1 MHYINP
7 SIYRSGRTLDPNA
20 IPSLVYVNTAH
31 GAVLTAAMYL
41 VPKGQTPPQPGGC
54 LTQWHIHTDLCFTL
68 GGGTVVGNDNGSS
81 CASGSVNE
89 VTQPMMHVW
98 MTPVPGG
105 PLVPDPPALSEVE
118 AAARM
123 PALNPPNGTA

>member
-1 MHYINP
+1 MLIGPVAWMALAGLRALAARETGWAERAQRHPDGVSFAAKVVLLGN
-7 SIYRSGRTLDPNA
+7 
-20 IPSLVYVNTAH
+20 LVD
-31 GAVLTAAMYL
+31 AV
-41 VPKGQTPPQPGGC
+41 VPKGQTPPRRGGC

-98 MTPVPGG
+98 MTRCP
-105 PLVPDPPALSEVE
+105 
-118 AAARM
+118 R
-123 PALNPPNGTA
+123 